1 MSWNPVL
8 SIARIR
14 KISLWLVIVFA
25 FGGVLFGLA
34 FSLGVVLGGLIAMVN
49 LAVFVSLVSK
59 LIGTKPK
66 RISWLG
72 SGGVLF
78 RYILLCIALFV
89 IIGIWHVNVVALAL
103 GLSTVFV
110 AAFIE
115 CVLYACRE
123 SNKER

>member
-25 FGGVLFGLA
+25 FGGVLFGLG

-115 CVLYACRE
+115 CVLYAYRE
-123 SNKER
+123 SNKEH